1 MPRRTWTH
9 KHGSSQTAPYWVL
22 GSECE
27 VVVVGNYKFA
37 DSFTRYLHL
46 GMHLEFCDTRRN
58 HVAPRTPYAKRP
70 IRRCQENMVLNRPD
84 SRIATPV
91 QGRAPG
97 VWAWMNLERYI

>member
-1 MPRRTWTH
+1 MTPGIWTH

-22 GSECE
+22 SSECE

-58 HVAPRTPYAKRP
+58 HVAPRDQQFKRP
-70 IRRCQENMVLNRPD
+70 VWRCQEIIEARSARFKPARQQIRPPERVTYQVLVEN
-84 SRIATPV
+84 
-91 QGRAPG
+91 
-97 VWAWMNLERYI
+97 